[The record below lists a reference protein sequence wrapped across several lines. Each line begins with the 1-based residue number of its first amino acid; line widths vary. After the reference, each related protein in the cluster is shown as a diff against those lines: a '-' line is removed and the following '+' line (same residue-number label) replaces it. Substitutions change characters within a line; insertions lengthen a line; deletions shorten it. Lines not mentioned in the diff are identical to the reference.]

1 MQYSQDT
8 QFGTKKEIY
17 KAISVCEYDSWDES
31 ESDYVKNVGFTSF
44 HFNYLSLSLSLVLM
58 VLHIL
63 YTVGTHANNKT
74 VWFGTHV
81 GWKKYVLC
89 TGYVCEIEWNQLSVH
104 KLVRDSAMK

>member
-44 HFNYLSLSLSLVLM
+44 HFNYLCLS
-58 VLHIL
+58 
-63 YTVGTHANNKT
+63 
-74 VWFGTHV
+74 
-81 GWKKYVLC
+81 
-89 TGYVCEIEWNQLSVH
+89 
-104 KLVRDSAMK
+104 